1 MQIWEM
7 EEKFQKIFLVLKI
20 IAFQPI
26 VETYLDYD
34 ENTCDWQSASPKI
47 SYLNNRD
54 FF

>member
-1 MQIWEM
+1 M

-26 VETYLDYD
+26 EGTYLNYD